1 MLYPIIVFNL
11 VFFVATVASGGFT
24 LSNLLRLG
32 AKYGPLIAAGEW
44 QRLLICVFLH
54 GNVWHLFFNTY
65 ALFQLGRLVEG
76 IYGYRKFF
84 IVYIICGLSG
94 SLLSFLVNFRQ
105 VGVGASGAIFGL
117 AGVLFAGGLKYRN
130 TSLNR
135 LGMSILPF
143 ILINLLIGFT
153 VPAIDNAAHVGGL
166 LAGMGLGWAIAP
178 GVSPFSWKRGGEKVL
193 YGACIA
199 FVAFAVASFFIPG
212 LARDSASLE
221 SVILFH
227 NRVRDII
234 VGAQRGVLPPSY
246 LVRSLRPPDREAQG
260 IKNLLEGLLEG
271 KEGVT
276 LQHVEEAFLRWRSS
290 ILRKYEGVVL
300 ETPEGS

>member
-44 QRLLICVFLH
+44 QRLLICIFLH

-84 IVYIICGLSG
+84 IAYVVCGLSG

-117 AGVLFAGGLKYRN
+117 AGVLFSSGLKYRN

-143 ILINLLIGFT
+143 ILINLFIGFT
-153 VPAIDNAAHVGGL
+153 FPAIDNAAHVGGL
-166 LAGMGLGWAIAP
+166 LAGMGLGWVLAP
-178 GVSPFSWKRGGEKVL
+178 GVSPLSWKRGGEKIL
-193 YGACIA
+193 YGVCVAL
-199 FVAFAVASFFIPG
+199 VAFSVASFFISG
-212 LARDSASLE
+212 VVRGSASLE

-227 NRVRDII
+227 NRVRDILVEI
-234 VGAQRGVLPPSY
+234 ESGVLPSSY
-246 LVRSLRPPDREAQG
+246 LIRSLRPPDREAQRV
-260 IKNLLEGLLEG
+260 KNLLEELLEG
-271 KEGVT
+271 KENVT
-276 LQHVEEAFLRWRSS
+276 LQEAEKAFLQWRSN
-290 ILRKYEGVVL
+290 ILRKYEGIL
-300 ETPEGS
+300 FETPDSS

>member
-32 AKYGPLIAAGEW
+32 AKYGPLVASGEW
-44 QRLLICVFLH
+44 QRLLISIFLH

-84 IVYIICGLSG
+84 VVYVLSGLSG

-117 AGVLFAGGLKYRN
+117 AGFLFSGGLKYRN
-130 TSLNR
+130 TSLHR
-135 LGMSILPF
+135 LGMSLLPF
-143 ILINLLIGFT
+143 IFINLLIGFT

-166 LAGMGLGWAIAP
+166 LAGMGLGWIIAP
-178 GVSPFSWKRGGEKVL
+178 GFSVFSWKRWGEGIA
-193 YGACIA
+193 YGACVA
-199 FVAFAVASFFIPG
+199 LVAFSIASFFLPG
-212 LARDSASLE
+212 MLQGAVSLE
-221 SVILFH
+221 AVVTFH
-227 NRVRDII
+227 NRVRDILAGI
-234 VGAQRGVLPPSY
+234 EEGVLPPKY
-246 LVRSLRPPDREAQG
+246 TVESLRPPDREAQR
-260 IKNLLEGLLEG
+260 IKDLLRAFLEEGDETRLAE
-271 KEGVT
+271 
-276 LQHVEEAFLRWRSS
+276 VEEAFLRWRRNV
-290 ILRKYEGVVL
+290 LRKYEGLVF
-300 ETPEGS
+300 ESAP